1 MAALGGASPNSRT
14 FSRTVTT
21 AQTAMTAREDRVIS
35 TGDLKKGIS
44 LEIEGQLLQ
53 IVDWQ
58 HIKMGRGGAI
68 VRIKFRN
75 LRTGA
80 NIERTFDAG
89 ERFQRAFLERRPVQY
104 SYNDGD
110 AYYFMD
116 NETYETM
123 QLSGEQLGD
132 GKNYLQDGMQLEIVT
147 YNDEPISVELPV
159 TVDLVVTY
167 TEPGFKGDTA
177 TGGTKPATLETGKVV
192 QVPLFVSTGDKV
204 RVKTETGA
212 YVERVTN

>member
-1 MAALGGASPNSRT
+1 M
-14 FSRTVTT
+14 
-21 AQTAMTAREDRVIS
+21 IS

-44 LEIEGQLLQ
+44 IELNGQLYT

-68 VRIKFRN
+68 VRMKLRN

-80 NIERTFDAG
+80 NIEHTVDAG

-110 AYYFMD
+110 TYYFMD
-116 NETYETM
+116 NETFETIP
-123 QLSGEQLGD
+123 LTLEQLGD
-132 GKNYLQDGMQLEIVT
+132 AKNYLLDGMQLEIVS
-147 YNDEPISVELPV
+147 YNDEPLIVELPV
-159 TVDLVVTY
+159 TVDLEVTY

-177 TGGTKPATLETGKVV
+177 TGGTKPATLETGLVV
-192 QVPLFVSTGDKV
+192 QVPLFVKTGEKI
-204 RVKTETGA
+204 RVKTDTGT
-212 YVERVTN
+212 YVERVS